1 MKANFD
7 PQTDTI
13 SNLLV
18 WVRIPS
24 LPLEYFEEVFLMKLG
39 AKIGRLIRVD
49 EATSVVSRG
58 RSARLYVELDLSK
71 PLLSKFMLRRRIR
84 RIEYEGMHMV
94 CFGCGLFGHRQQL
107 LLQPHLQPMI
117 MLLLSRILLQSILQS
132 LKLLAPGC
140 MLHVGHDVIPII
152 TVLVMWYVPLCTAL
166 VISLKFILIE
176 RVRNQCHCLHVLRF

>member
-1 MKANFD
+1 
-7 PQTDTI
+7 
-13 SNLLV
+13 
-18 WVRIPS
+18 
-24 LPLEYFEEVFLMKLG
+24 MKLG

-94 CFGCGLFGHRQQL
+94 CFGCGLLVINRNRVPMQICRSRGKGKKQL